1 MKLKLERKA
10 MNGLGYQP
18 KVKAK
23 RKGMV
28 VGLIIT
34 FALLF
39 LLGGAIGLYE
49 LLMPTITLTVESM
62 TIRQEDDIPTIRVTT
77 KYSGLKNVYF
87 DEEKSLSTYDLF
99 ISLKKGEGY
108 HLSYSVDSSTEGTY
122 PIELVLNGIL
132 KEKLDV
138 DWKHKVRCRVKM
150 GNVTVRNK
158 YGDWEGTKFRLL
170 NGTYASGWM
179 NMGEDTYYFDK
190 SGNRVSGVQVIDN
203 NVYCFLEDGRF
214 DNTRNRINPNR
225 PMIALTFDDGPNV
238 HTMRLLEAFEQYDS
252 RATFFMVGTN
262 VPYFKAEIQKMV
274 EIGCELGNH
283 TTHHVRLSQQ
293 TESDIRLEIEKTDLW
308 VYDVVG
314 QKPTLI
320 RPPYGQVNE
329 LVQETVSAPLVFWS
343 VDTLDWELKDA
354 EKVRD
359 YVLETVRDGDI
370 VLLHDIHK
378 TTVDAMI
385 ECIPML
391 IEEGYQLVTVSE
403 MAKIRGITLEDGE
416 KYYSFRKEP

>member
-1 MKLKLERKA
+1 MIH
-10 MNGLGYQP
+10 MTNGLGS
-18 KVKAK
+18 KIK
-23 RKGMV
+23 V

-34 FALLF
+34 LVLLLF
-39 LLGGAIGLYE
+39 CAWMDVQERTAQAMLSGAE
-49 LLMPTITLTVESM
+49 ETVDEPE
-62 TIRQEDDIPTIRVTT
+62 QERV
-77 KYSGLKNVYF
+77 
-87 DEEKSLSTYDLF
+87 
-99 ISLKKGEGY
+99 
-108 HLSYSVDSSTEGTY
+108 VD
-122 PIELVLNGIL
+122 P
-132 KEKLDV
+132 
-138 DWKHKVRCRVKM
+138 
-150 GNVTVRNK
+150 NK
-158 YGDWEGTKFRLL
+158 
-170 NGTYASGWM
+170 
-179 NMGEDTYYFDK
+179 
-190 SGNRVSGVQVIDN
+190 
-203 NVYCFLEDGRF
+203 
-214 DNTRNRINPNR
+214 
-225 PMIALTFDDGPNV
+225 PMLALTFDDGPGML
-238 HTMRLLEAFEQYDS
+238 TMQLLEQLDAYDAK
-252 RATFFMVGTN
+252 ATFFMVGTN